1 MPLLIPLCLDATL
14 SWSEGLQPWLEVSAD
29 LGLLLM
35 QLHVRSVHQAISN
48 AARQKGWPSL
58 QVEAGS
64 GTVFRF

>member
-1 MPLLIPLCLDATL
+1 MQLLLPLCFDAKL
-14 SWSEGLQPWLEVSAD
+14 SWSEGLQPWLKVSAD

-35 QLHVRSVHQAISN
+35 QFHVRSVHQAILN
-48 AARQKGWPSL
+48 VARQKGWPSL